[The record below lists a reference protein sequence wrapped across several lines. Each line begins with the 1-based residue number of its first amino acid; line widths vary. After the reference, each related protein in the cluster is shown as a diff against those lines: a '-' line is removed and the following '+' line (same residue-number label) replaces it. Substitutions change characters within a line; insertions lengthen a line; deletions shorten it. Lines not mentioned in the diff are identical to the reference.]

1 MQIFYNPVE
10 DDDEPVGAATAGPKE
25 VLAAFHDLDI
35 ADLYPWIE
43 GPLPF
48 PSAFQRIWDVR
59 QIGEQEATERCS
71 NAILDSVNGEND
83 ECISLYF
90 V

>member
-1 MQIFYNPVE
+1 MQFFYNPVE
-10 DDDEPVGAATAGPKE
+10 GDDEPVGAATAGPKE

-48 PSAFQRIWDVR
+48 CARVSGHISVSPWSA
-59 QIGEQEATERCS
+59 
-71 NAILDSVNGEND
+71 L
-83 ECISLYF
+83 
-90 V
+90 